1 METVYVGY
9 LEALGQLDQ
18 ICVASAS
25 YINHPKV
32 IQGVESGTYKTSN
45 RGKS

>member
-9 LEALGQLDQ
+9 LDALGQLDQ
-18 ICVASAS
+18 ICGAASAS

-32 IQGVESGTYKTSN
+32 IQGVESGDIQSLHS
-45 RGKS
+45 GK